1 MKKYFT
7 LATLLLSVSWL
18 NAQIQLK
25 LVPFSQGYTRPLGIE
40 NCGDS
45 RLFIVQQTGQIIV
58 CDSTGHRHN
67 TPFLDIKDRISN
79 GSERGLLGLAF
90 DPNYKTNGFFYVNYT
105 DSNGNT
111 QISRFRVSNSNRN
124 KAVKASE
131 KHILNITQP
140 FANHNGGCTRF
151 GPDGYLYI
159 GMGDGGDAGDPN
171 NNAQNPMSLLGK
183 MIRIDVHQGNPYGIP
198 ASNPFVDSTNY
209 RPEIWAL
216 GLRNPWRWS
225 FDALTG
231 ALIIADVGQS
241 TWEEV
246 DRQKAGSPGGQN
258 YGWRCYEGNHPFNTA
273 GCKPQSAYTSPVFE
287 YQHLNGDCSI
297 TGGFVYRGGQY
308 PKLYGKYF
316 CADYCSGFIRA
327 VSIYASTVTAQT
339 VYDGPANAYTAFG
352 EDIHRE
358 LYVTDLTR
366 GLIYRVTDSSAAPNI
381 AGQYVPEL
389 FNIVPNP
396 AKGNF
401 NIVYQSATSQQV
413 QVRVD
418 NLVGQQFYAGTK
430 SASPGKNIWRIN
442 IDLPAGNYYVTLTD
456 HYGRVINQQ
465 LIIR

>member
-1 MKKYFT
+1 
-7 LATLLLSVSWL
+7 
-18 NAQIQLK
+18 
-25 LVPFSQGYTRPLGIE
+25 
-40 NCGDS
+40 
-45 RLFIVQQTGQIIV
+45 
-58 CDSTGHRHN
+58 
-67 TPFLDIKDRISN
+67 
-79 GSERGLLGLAF
+79 
-90 DPNYKTNGFFYVNYT
+90 
-105 DSNGNT
+105 
-111 QISRFRVSNSNRN
+111 
-124 KAVKASE
+124 
-131 KHILNITQP
+131 
-140 FANHNGGCTRF
+140 
-151 GPDGYLYI
+151 
-159 GMGDGGDAGDPN
+159 
-171 NNAQNPMSLLGK
+171 
-183 MIRIDVHQGNPYGIP
+183 
-198 ASNPFVDSTNY
+198 
-209 RPEIWAL
+209 
-216 GLRNPWRWS
+216 WS

-246 DRQKAGSPGGQN
+246 DRQKAGSHGGQN

-381 AGQYVPEL
+381 AGQYVPEF

-413 QVRVD
+413 QVRVE